1 MSKKFDY
8 SNLSNFQNCNLSDKS
23 DFPEKPEKLADVHP
37 TIRIFDLFGKW
48 ACSKRKY
55 PIARKVDHSKFSII
69 RLVEI
74 IGYLTNSCPMQSMWD
89 SKWYHSPTTD
99 HPRHPTYWKNLKN
112 LESSRHIHDGQVLLP
127 LPRHGIEN
135 RCWRSATGADPSVR
149 RMFDVGRAASGRRA
163 SGRFARRN
171 GSARSRMS
179 SDSMDVD

>member
-1 MSKKFDY
+1 
-8 SNLSNFQNCNLSDKS
+8 
-23 DFPEKPEKLADVHP
+23 
-37 TIRIFDLFGKW
+37 
-48 ACSKRKY
+48 
-55 PIARKVDHSKFSII
+55 
-69 RLVEI
+69 
-74 IGYLTNSCPMQSMWD
+74 MQSMWD

-179 SDSMDVD
+179 SDSMDVDESNDVTVDYSHLATSIAIFYIEKISIVLLKINPFWKCFRLETILDVIQYALVFIEKLIRKAQILSNYIGRWK